1 MAGTTQW
8 ENGRRIK
15 FDESKGYYTSA
26 PDPKAA
32 EKKARKKAARR
43 TAVESARA
51 EERVVGM
58 VAAGVPVK
66 AAVVAAGYAESSA
79 GEVMA
84 RPSVKES
91 LTETRERL
99 SQVEGFRFEDS
110 ARFYKN
116 KSEDGNVEAKDQIT
130 SRSRLD
136 KLMGYES
143 AAKVEISERRDLS
156 VVVNLLSG
164 VSVNP
169 ADLLG
174 KLKAGRAREVECIPA
189 DGNAG

>member
-1 MAGTTQW
+1 MAGTTQR
-8 ENGRRIK
+8 ENGRFIK
-15 FDESKGYYTSA
+15 FSEKEGHYVQV
-26 PDPKAA
+26 PDPHAA
-32 EKKARKKAARR
+32 AKKARKKAGRR
-43 TAVESARA
+43 TAVEAARA

-84 RPSVKES
+84 RAAVRES
-91 LTETRERL
+91 LAETRERL
-99 SQVEGFRFEDS
+99 SQVEGFRFVDS
-110 ARFYKN
+110 AKFYRD
-116 KSEDGNVEAKDQIT
+116 KSVDGNVEAKDQIA

-136 KLMGYES
+136 KLLGYES

-156 VVVNLLSG
+156 VVVNLLSD

-174 KLKAGRAREVECIPA
+174 KLKAGCAREIDYDPA

>member
-1 MAGTTQW
+1 
-8 ENGRRIK
+8 
-15 FDESKGYYTSA
+15 
-26 PDPKAA
+26 
-32 EKKARKKAARR
+32 
-43 TAVESARA
+43 
-51 EERVVGM
+51 M
-58 VAAGVPVK
+58 VAAGVKQDV
-66 AAVVAAGYAESSA
+66 AMVAAGYSLGSK

-84 RPSVKES
+84 RAAVKE
-91 LTETRERL
+91 TVAECRERL
-99 SQVEGFRFEDS
+99 QHVEGYRFEDS
-110 ARFYKN
+110 ATFYRE

-174 KLKAGRAREVECIPA
+174 KLKAGCAREIDYNPA